1 LHHYT
6 QPAGCATN
14 EEAVVEV
21 TREVVL
27 EAPLEEV
34 WETLTDPAELSEWF
48 ANDVELELEPGGDGV
63 FRWDDGEER
72 RAVVED
78 VDPLRRFAF
87 TWEDGRVSIEL
98 DEVEGGT
105 RVLVT
110 ETAGAGW
117 STALSLRALAFAH
130 A

>member
-1 LHHYT
+1 M
-6 QPAGCATN
+6 
-14 EEAVVEV
+14 EV

-27 EAPLEEV
+27 EAPLDEV
-34 WETLTDPAELSEWF
+34 WDALTDPAELAEWF
-48 ANDVELELEPGGDGV
+48 ANDVELELEPGGDGI

-72 RAVVED
+72 HAVVEE
-78 VDPLRRFAF
+78 VDRLRRFTF
-87 TWEDGRVSIEL
+87 TWEEDGRVSIEL
-98 DEVEGGT
+98 NEVEGGT

>member
-6 QPAGCATN
+6 QPIGCATK
-14 EEAVVEV
+14 EAIVEV

-27 EAPLEEV
+27 EAPLDEV
-34 WETLTDPAELSEWF
+34 WETLTDPDELSEWF
-48 ANDVELELEPGGDGV
+48 ANDVELELEPGGDGI

-72 RAVVED
+72 HAVVEE
-78 VDPLRRFAF
+78 VDSLRRFAF

-98 DEVEGGT
+98 DEIDGGT

-117 STALSLRALAFAH
+117 SMALSLRALAFAH

>member
-1 LHHYT
+1 M
-6 QPAGCATN
+6 
-14 EEAVVEV
+14 EV

-27 EAPLEEV
+27 EAPVEEV
-34 WETLTDPAELSEWF
+34 WSALTDPEQLEEWF
-48 ANDVELELEPGGDGV
+48 ANDEELALEPGGDGI

-72 RAVVED
+72 HAVVEE
-78 VDPLRRFAF
+78 VDPERRFTF
-87 TWEDGRVSIEL
+87 TWDDEGRVEIEL
-98 DEVEGGT
+98 EEVDGGT

-117 STALSLRALAFAH
+117 STALSLRALAYAN

>member
-6 QPAGCATN
+6 QPNGCAK
-14 EEAVVEV
+14 EEAAVEV

-27 EAPLEEV
+27 EAPVEEV
-34 WETLTDPAELSEWF
+34 WSALTEPERLEEWF
-48 ANDVELELEPGGDGV
+48 ANDVELDLAPGGEGT

-72 RAVVED
+72 HAVVEE
-78 VDPLRRFAF
+78 VEPERRFAF
-87 TWEDGRVSIEL
+87 TWEESRVSIEL

-105 RVLVT
+105 RLLVT
-110 ETAGAGW
+110 ETLGAGW
-117 STALSLRALAFAH
+117 STALSLQALCVH

>member
-1 LHHYT
+1 M
-6 QPAGCATN
+6 
-14 EEAVVEV
+14 EV

-27 EAPLEEV
+27 EAPVEEV
-34 WETLTDPAELSEWF
+34 WEALTDPEQLEEWF
-48 ANDVELELEPGGDGV
+48 ANDVELELEPGGDGI

-72 RAVVED
+72 HAVVEE
-78 VDPLRRFAF
+78 VEPERRFTF
-87 TWEDGRVSIEL
+87 TWDERPRRDRARGGRRR
-98 DEVEGGT
+98 T
-105 RVLVT
+105 RVVVT

>member
-1 LHHYT
+1 LRDK
-6 QPAGCATN
+6 
-14 EEAVVEV
+14 EAVVEV

-27 EAPLEEV
+27 EATLDEV
-34 WETLTDPAELSEWF
+34 WEALTDPERLEEWF
-48 ANDVELELEPGGDGV
+48 ANDVDLDLEPGGDGV

-72 RAVVED
+72 HATVEE
-78 VDPLRRFAF
+78 VEPQRRFAF
-87 TWEDGRVSIEL
+87 TWEDGHVTIEL
-98 DEVEGGT
+98 EEVEEGV

-117 STALSLRALAFAH
+117 STALSLRALALVH

>member
-1 LHHYT
+1 V
-6 QPAGCATN
+6 GCATK
-14 EEAVVEV
+14 EAVVEV

-34 WETLTDPAELSEWF
+34 WETLTDPAELAEWF

-72 RAVVED
+72 RAVVEE
-78 VDPLRRFAF
+78 VDPLRRFTF
-87 TWEDGRVSIEL
+87 TWEEDGLVSIEL

>member
-1 LHHYT
+1 M
-6 QPAGCATN
+6 
-14 EEAVVEV
+14 EV
-21 TREVVL
+21 RREVVL

-34 WETLTDPAELSEWF
+34 WDALTDPVELAEWF
-48 ANDVELELEPGGDGV
+48 ANDVELDLEPGGDGV

-72 RAVVED
+72 RAVVEE

-87 TWEDGRVSIEL
+87 TWDDGHVSIEL
-98 DEVEGGT
+98 DEVDGGT

-117 STALSLRALAFAH
+117 SAALSLRALAFAH

>member
-1 LHHYT
+1 M
-6 QPAGCATN
+6 
-14 EEAVVEV
+14 EV

-27 EAPLEEV
+27 DAPVEEV
-34 WETLTDPAELSEWF
+34 WDALTDPEELAEWF
-48 ANDVELELEPGGDGV
+48 ANDVELELEPGGGGV

-72 RAVVED
+72 HAVVEE

-87 TWEDGRVSIEL
+87 TWDDGHVSIEL
-98 DEVEGGT
+98 AEVEGGT

-117 STALSLRALAFAH
+117 VSALSLRALALVA